1 MAACAGFS
9 RAGEENDNA
18 VGQAATAWHE
28 RFLEAS
34 RAHHLAFLAP
44 LPADVVARALAAMG
58 QSRPA
63 A

>member
-1 MAACAGFS
+1 MRGDS
-9 RAGEENDNA
+9 A

-34 RAHHLAFLAP
+34 RAHHKAFLAL

>member
-1 MAACAGFS
+1 
-9 RAGEENDNA
+9 
-18 VGQAATAWHE
+18 VGSWLAATARHE

-34 RAHHLAFLAP
+34 RAHHQAFLAL

-58 QSRPA
+58 QSRSA